1 MPRLHFLLALFRR
14 LLLLHALQTVADPR
28 RRAAEQGLAQ
38 AQHNLGALY
47 DAGRGVPQD
56 YVRTYV
62 WLNLAAARDYEP
74 ARAAREICATSMT
87 EEQIAEAQELTREW
101 VVKDAH

>member
-1 MPRLHFLLALFRR
+1 MYGEGRGSPQDYVLAARWY
-14 LLLLHALQTVADPR
+14 

-56 YVRTYV
+56 YVRAYA
-62 WLNLAAARDYEP
+62 WLNLAAAQGYEP
-74 ARAAREICATSMT
+74 ARAAREICASSMT

-101 VVKDAH
+101 EVKDPH